1 MDALSHTTAA
11 SSTIPFFRLFF
22 QLNTRNF
29 MFSKCNIKKNI
40 IKNIVAEKWYWP
52 DVPVYDPSLARLP
65 EINAESGLYGMR
77 N

>member
-1 MDALSHTTAA
+1 
-11 SSTIPFFRLFF
+11 
-22 QLNTRNF
+22 